1 MLKYQV
7 EISKNL
13 LKVFEAEIEDDTV
26 HRIEDLYRQVAM
38 EYDMIR
44 QI

>member
-13 LKVFEAEIEDDTV
+13 LKVFETEIEDDTV
-26 HRIEDLYRQVAM
+26 YRIEYLYRQVAM